1 MEFGVQGSSY
11 IRRHV
16 SGTGLITVQRTF
28 CLKGTVF
35 IFFSYIKFFKHQI
48 DPSVPEAALLLR
60 YRLNKTITHVSGY
73 YEEQMK
79 LAAGL
84 GQVLFLLWFVLC
96 HMGEV

>member
-35 IFFSYIKFFKHQI
+35 IFFSYIKVF
-48 DPSVPEAALLLR
+48 
-60 YRLNKTITHVSGY
+60 YVSDRS
-73 YEEQMK
+73 ERP
-79 LAAGL
+79 
-84 GQVLFLLWFVLC
+84 
-96 HMGEV
+96 